1 MAFEPT
7 QEFRPRSKVN
17 MDANYESRFRDF
29 MLHAEDEAQRVS
41 QGRGIAWFRPGD
53 WDGDLSAA
61 RFEEMSEPF
70 LRQDLFNEFSETV
83 SPASKEEPPG
93 TVGDII
99 AATTMAETLSVMER
113 ALRMRHTMRRI
124 RATCHLVGRK
134 KAHGSD
140 TGPFLQSNVEY
151 LRGLLKQSRQVKGA

>member
-1 MAFEPT
+1 MAT
-7 QEFRPRSKVN
+7 QSSQEFRPRSKVN
-17 MDANYESRFRDF
+17 MDANYEGRFRDF
-29 MLHAEDEAQRVS
+29 ITHAEDAVSNLS
-41 QGRGIAWFRPGD
+41 QGRGHVWFRPGD
-53 WDGDLSAA
+53 WDGALGVA
-61 RFEEMSEPF
+61 ELENMSEPF
-70 LRQDLFNEFSETV
+70 SRQDIFDEFSEV
-83 SPASKEEPPG
+83 LSPATKQAPPG

-124 RATCHLVGRK
+124 RATCHVIGRK

-140 TGPFLQSNVEY
+140 TGPFTQNNVEY